1 MFQGE
6 GRPWLRTVEGEA
18 AWIEAIAEITKAKPL
33 KELNWS
39 DGLALAAHDHCND
52 SGPKGRTG
60 HYGSDGSDPF

>member
-52 SGPKGRTG
+52 SGP
-60 HYGSDGSDPF
+60 